1 MQNSER
7 LIALIKTVC
16 EENWSQMYYDLFLTD
31 KRVVL
36 IHKKSKLDANYGSLI
51 GGAAGGIVGAILV
64 NIIKNSADSNKKKK
78 GEFEGAPS
86 LDELLKVDKKNFAV
100 KYEDLKWFKLN
111 RSRSERCSIVFRTE
125 RGVRTFYLIHERVE
139 QLYNVL
145 PDIVALN
152 EKLVK

>member
-1 MQNSER
+1 M
-7 LIALIKTVC
+7 
-16 EENWSQMYYDLFLTD
+16 
-31 KRVVL
+31 VL
-36 IHKKSKLDANYGSLI
+36 IHKKSKLDSNYAALGY
-51 GGAAGGIVGAILV
+51 AAGGIAGAMLGTIMKDVV
-64 NIIKNSADSNKKKK
+64 NSNRKK
-78 GEFEGAPS
+78 EESDNAPS

-100 KYEDLKWFKLN
+100 NYEDLKWFKLN

-125 RGVRTFYLIHERVE
+125 KRVRTFYLIHERVE